1 MVRTLENN
9 YFLMRT
15 KLGYLRYYITPTE
28 CKFDPDI
35 YILNVGT
42 NDLTLDDIPEK
53 ITKHM
58 VNINT
63 SLKNRK

>member
-1 MVRTLENN
+1 
-9 YFLMRT
+9 MRT
-15 KLGYLRYYITPTE
+15 KLVYLRYYITPTE
-28 CKFDPDI
+28 REFEPDI
-35 YILNVGT
+35 YILHVGT
-42 NDLTLDDIPEK
+42 NDLILDDIPEK